1 MNDVIVFAAIFS
13 SGAASAMAGFAFHD
27 FVIRPW
33 LDRRAGQVEGHYG
46 RHVYGGGPSC
56 VLGGCDAPNRRYRA
70 EDPRELTVLGEHP
83 AVTAEQVN

>member
-1 MNDVIVFAAIFS
+1 MNDLHDVLLWIGGS
-13 SGAASAMAGFAFHD
+13 ASAMAGLALYDHLL
-27 FVIRPW
+27 RPW
-33 LDRRAGQVEGHYG
+33 LDRRAGQVEEHYG

-56 VLGGCDAPNRRYRA
+56 VLGGCDARNRRYRA